1 MFFTLHILNLQ
12 HNPFLEPDYMDF
24 FYLGI
29 LLFLI
34 VLATFDLSVGVAND
48 AVNFLSP
55 AVGAKATKFRTILLV
70 AAIGIFVGASTSSG
84 MMDIARHGILNPH
97 YYTFDDVMCIFL
109 AVAATDVILLD
120 IFNTLG
126 MPTSTTVSMVFGL
139 LGGSTAL
146 AFSKIVSSGQT
157 YAELINTDKALSV
170 IIGIFLSVAIAFVV
184 GLIVMWLARLVFTF
198 HYKKHLRYSIAIFGG
213 ISVTSIFY
221 FLLVSGLKSS
231 TLLSNFG
238 WTPQWI
244 SANSHY
250 ILLVSFCVFTVIMEI
265 LHLCKVNIFRIVVL
279 FGTFALAM
287 AFAGNDLVN
296 FIGTPLAGLESFL
309 DFTANGNGA
318 KPTEYIVHVLAGE
331 SQLPGKHF
339 FLIGAGVIM
348 TVAIFTSKKAHKVVE
363 TTVNLSRQDEG
374 EEVFSSSKIAR
385 RTVRAVLNTTGV
397 LSKYIPQS
405 VSRWIDTRF
414 QQEGTELEEGAA
426 FDQVRAAVNLVL
438 AGLLIVIGTTL
449 QLPLSTTYVAFMVAM
464 GSSLADRAWGRETA
478 VYRITGV
485 ITVIGGWF
493 ITAGAAFIVSFLIA
507 TLNHFGGFVAMLLV
521 MCLVAFVII
530 NNNRKFKQKR
540 EQDNVDT
547 LFRQLVRS
555 HDKAETWDLL
565 IQHVRRTQ
573 GDVLTFTRD
582 TFRNI
587 TQGLMHENMKQLRTA
602 AHAIE
607 DEKGIWKRYRRKEIV
622 GMRKIDYLL
631 AVEKNTW
638 FHLGCN
644 SSTQLIYGLKRMLEP
659 CIEHV
664 DNNFKPLPQDY
675 IDELIPLCNDVDKFL
690 EEARRMITT
699 GDFDGAD
706 ELLVEGNAIKSR
718 ISQIRHSQQD
728 RIQREDSNIKVALL
742 YLSTL
747 QETQELMS
755 ISRHLLRASKRFQ
768 VQ

>member
-1 MFFTLHILNLQ
+1 M
-12 HNPFLEPDYMDF
+12 
-24 FYLGI
+24 
-29 LLFLI
+29 
-34 VLATFDLSVGVAND
+34 
-48 AVNFLSP
+48 
-55 AVGAKATKFRTILLV
+55 
-70 AAIGIFVGASTSSG
+70 
-84 MMDIARHGILNPH
+84 
-97 YYTFDDVMCIFL
+97 
-109 AVAATDVILLD
+109 
-120 IFNTLG
+120 
-126 MPTSTTVSMVFGL
+126 
-139 LGGSTAL
+139 
-146 AFSKIVSSGQT
+146 
-157 YAELINTDKALSV
+157 
-170 IIGIFLSVAIAFVV
+170 
-184 GLIVMWLARLVFTF
+184 
-198 HYKKHLRYSIAIFGG
+198 
-213 ISVTSIFY
+213 
-221 FLLVSGLKSS
+221 
-231 TLLSNFG
+231 
-238 WTPQWI
+238 
-244 SANSHY
+244 
-250 ILLVSFCVFTVIMEI
+250 
-265 LHLCKVNIFRIVVL
+265 
-279 FGTFALAM
+279 
-287 AFAGNDLVN
+287 
-296 FIGTPLAGLESFL
+296 
-309 DFTANGNGA
+309 
-318 KPTEYIVHVLAGE
+318 
-331 SQLPGKHF
+331 
-339 FLIGAGVIM
+339 
-348 TVAIFTSKKAHKVVE
+348 
-363 TTVNLSRQDEG
+363 
-374 EEVFSSSKIAR
+374 
-385 RTVRAVLNTTGV
+385 
-397 LSKYIPQS
+397 
-405 VSRWIDTRF
+405 
-414 QQEGTELEEGAA
+414 
-426 FDQVRAAVNLVL
+426 
-438 AGLLIVIGTTL
+438 
-449 QLPLSTTYVAFMVAM
+449 
-464 GSSLADRAWGRETA
+464 
-478 VYRITGV
+478 
-485 ITVIGGWF
+485 IGGWF

-607 DEKGIWKRYRRKEIV
+607 DEKGILMRYRLKESF
-622 GMRKIDYLL
+622 GMRIIDYLL
-631 AVEKNTW
+631 AVEKNTGV
-638 FHLGCN
+638 HLGCN

>member
-1 MFFTLHILNLQ
+1 MSEIYTVIVVI
-12 HNPFLEPDYMDF
+12 
-24 FYLGI
+24 LGI
-29 LLFLI
+29 LAISGLF
-34 VLATFDLSVGVAND
+34 VGVTND
-48 AVNFLSP
+48 AVNFLNS
-55 AVGAKATKFRTILLV
+55 
-70 AAIGIFVGASTSSG
+70 AIGSKAASMRVILTVASVGIIVGVVTSSG
-84 MMDIARHGILNPH
+84 MMEVARSGMFNPGLF
-97 YYTFDDVMCIFL
+97 TFHEVMMLYLGVMFANI
-109 AVAATDVILLD
+109 ILLD
-120 IFNTLG
+120 LYNSWGL
-126 MPTSTTVSMVFGL
+126 PTSTTVSLIFCL
-139 LGGSTAL
+139 LGSAIAVSIYKISNDPALGVGSLGHFITTSRAMG
-146 AFSKIVSSGQT
+146 IVS
-157 YAELINTDKALSV
+157 AILLSV
-170 IIGIFLSVAIAFVV
+170 VIAFTC
-184 GLIVMWLARLVFTF
+184 GTIVMYISRTIFSFRYTVIFRRFGSLWCGASLTAIIYFAVF
-198 HYKKHLRYSIAIFGG
+198 K
-213 ISVTSIFY
+213 
-221 FLLVSGLKSS
+221 GLKSLLADNAFVGMVDRHL
-231 TLLSNFG
+231 LLSLFICWVACSVLLFFIQRFKIN
-238 WTPQWI
+238 
-244 SANSHY
+244 
-250 ILLVSFCVFTVIMEI
+250 ILRITI
-265 LHLCKVNIFRIVVL
+265 LS
-279 FGTFALAM
+279 GTFALAL

-296 FIGTPLAGLESFL
+296 FIGVPVAGFDAFSIAKHSGDPQMMMGALSENVP
-309 DFTANGNGA
+309 AN
-318 KPTEYIVHVLAGE
+318 
-331 SQLPGKHF
+331 
-339 FLIGAGVIM
+339 FLILLAAGAMMIL
-348 TVAIFTSKKAHKVVE
+348 TLWTSKKAMHVSE
-363 TTVNLSRQDEG
+363 TELSLSAAQEDEG
-374 EEVFSSSKIAR
+374 PEQYGSSVMS
-385 RTVRAVLNTTGV
+385 RTIVRAALNINAGIERI
-397 LSKYIPQS
+397 IPA
-405 VSRWIDTRF
+405 R
-414 QQEGTELEEGAA
+414 
-426 FDQVRAAVNLVL
+426 VRAAVSHRFEYEDIEHSGAPYDMIRATVNLTTS
-438 AGLLIVIGTTL
+438 AMLIAIATSL
-449 QLPLSTTYVAFMVAM
+449 KLPLSTTYVCFMVAM

-675 IDELIPLCNDVDKFL
+675 IDELIPLCNDVDKFI